1 MTNGD
6 FVRNMTNK
14 ELANFLMLDV
24 CGIMHNKYYLVDY
37 CNRYPDCKNCII
49 DWLNS
54 ETNIDKKPDFTN
66 HTGNALDYPN

>member
-14 ELANFLMLDV
+14 ELANFLMFDI
-24 CGIMHNKYYLVDY
+24 CDIMRNKYYLVDY
-37 CNRYPDCKNCII
+37 CKRYPNCKNCII
-49 DWLNS
+49 EWLNS

>member
-1 MTNGD
+1 MTN
-6 FVRNMTNK
+6 FEKIKNMTVEEFAEFVGFNNVCDYVQDYHVEWCNK
-14 ELANFLMLDV
+14 
-24 CGIMHNKYYLVDY
+24 
-37 CNRYPDCKNCII
+37 YPDCKNCIV